1 MRVVIITESY
11 LPEINGV
18 ANSVSRVAAH
28 LAAQGHELLI
38 IAPRPAS
45 KVDGPDPHPVIRLT
59 SVPMPGYATVR
70 LALPTK
76 RIGRILA
83 EFRPDVVHLASPFVL
98 GAWGAR
104 AADELGIPIVAI
116 YQTDVPG
123 YARAYRIGLTETIS
137 WRVIQR
143 LHQRATMTL
152 APSTATA
159 AQLSEHGVPR
169 VGLWGRGV
177 DTELYH
183 PRRRDENLRR
193 EIAPKGEVIVGY
205 VGRLAREKEVH
216 LLEGVTSVPG
226 VKLAIIGDGPTRK
239 ALQRR
244 LPDALF
250 LGAKHGVD
258 LARAY
263 ASLDVFVHTGPY
275 ETFCQTVQEAMASG
289 LPVVAPA
296 AGGPVDLVQDGNT
309 GLLVPPGDAEA
320 ITNAVE
326 KLAVDPLRR
335 REMGASARI
344 AVAGRTWSALG
355 DELVAHYAEAIES
368 RRPQVLAVA

>member
-18 ANSVSRVAAH
+18 ANSVARVASH
-28 LAAQGHELLI
+28 LAAQGHEILI
-38 IAPRPAS
+38 IAPRPSS
-45 KVDGPDPHPVIRLT
+45 KVEGPEPFPVIRLT

-76 RIGRILA
+76 KLGRILA
-83 EFRPDVVHLASPFVL
+83 EFEPDVVHLASPFVL
-98 GAWGAR
+98 GSWGAR
-104 AADELGIPIVAI
+104 AAEELGIPIVAI

-123 YARAYRIGLTETIS
+123 YARAYRIGLTETLS

-177 DTELYH
+177 DTELFH
-183 PRRRDENLRR
+183 PSRRDKALRHML
-193 EIAPKGEVIVGY
+193 APNKETIVGY

-216 LLEGVTSVPG
+216 LLAGASRLPG
-226 VKLAIIGDGPTRK
+226 VKVVIIGDGPMRK
-239 ALQRR
+239 PLQRQ
-244 LPDALF
+244 LPDAQF
-250 LGAKHGVD
+250 LGPKHGAE

-263 ASLDVFVHTGPY
+263 ASLDLFVHTGPY
-275 ETFCQTVQEAMASG
+275 ETFCQTVQEAMSSG
-289 LPVVAPA
+289 LPVIAPA
-296 AGGPVDLVQDGNT
+296 AGGPVDLVADGQT
-309 GLLVPPGDAEA
+309 GLLVPPHDEQA
-320 ITNAVE
+320 IAAAAAG
-326 KLAVDPLRR
+326 LAGNPLRR
-335 REMGASARI
+335 KDMGRQARR

-355 DELVAHYAEAIES
+355 EELVGHYTEAIATT
-368 RRPQVLAVA
+368 RPRVLAAA

>member
-83 EFRPDVVHLASPFVL
+83 GFRPDVVHLASPFVL

-183 PRRRDENLRR
+183 PRRRDEPLRR

-216 LLEGVTSVPG
+216 LLEGVTSLPG

-289 LPVVAPA
+289 LAVVAPA
-296 AGGPVDLVQDGNT
+296 AGGPVDLVQDGTT
-309 GLLVPPGDAEA
+309 GLLVPPGDAGA

-326 KLAVDPLRR
+326 KLTVDPLRR
-335 REMGASARI
+335 REMGASARE

-355 DELVAHYAEAIES
+355 EELVAHYAEAIES